1 MKDDPQL
8 IDIFAMIA
16 MYSLLNTAPKL
27 TPPQEIAYEA
37 YEQARAMMDERRLRN
52 SEGETDD

>member
-8 IDIFAMIA
+8 VDIFAMVA

-27 TPPQEIAYEA
+27 TPPQEIAYES
-37 YEQARAMMDERRLRN
+37 YEQARAMMDERTLRN
-52 SEGETDD
+52 GEGEIDD

>member
-16 MYSLLNTAPKL
+16 MYSLLNTSPKL

-37 YEQARAMMDERRLRN
+37 YEQAQAMIDERRLRN
-52 SEGETDD
+52 SEGEIDD